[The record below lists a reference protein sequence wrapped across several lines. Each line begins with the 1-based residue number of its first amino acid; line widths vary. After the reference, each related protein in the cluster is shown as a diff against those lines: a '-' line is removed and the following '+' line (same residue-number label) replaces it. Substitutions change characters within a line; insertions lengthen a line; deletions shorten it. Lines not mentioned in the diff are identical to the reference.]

1 MDRARKERAMRSF
14 YARGVAGVFLLA
26 NLATAALAQDAG
38 LPSLF
43 PLPPPAPSNIVQTAA
58 SDALWYQ
65 GVPSPAQDVIPS
77 PSDRSVISPDY
88 LDAMQGGYEG
98 CSTCN

>member
-1 MDRARKERAMRSF
+1 MRSF
-14 YARGVAGVFLLA
+14 YARGVAGVILLA
-26 NLATAALAQDAG
+26 NLAVAALAQDAG

-43 PLPPPAPSNIVQTAA
+43 PLPPPAPSYKIAQTTA

-88 LDAMQGGYEG
+88 MDAMQGGYEG
-98 CSTCN
+98 GPT